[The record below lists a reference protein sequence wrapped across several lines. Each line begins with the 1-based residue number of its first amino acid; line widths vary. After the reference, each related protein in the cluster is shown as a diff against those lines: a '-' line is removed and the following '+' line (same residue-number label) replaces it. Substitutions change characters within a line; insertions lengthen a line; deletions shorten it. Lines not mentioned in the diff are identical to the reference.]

1 MLVLALAVAI
11 ALLLPL
17 LTGGS
22 YTRLVMTGWRWGGLL
37 FAGLVIQ
44 LALEYIDIPESRWHD
59 VGFGLLVA
67 SYVLIL
73 GFCAGNVLLRGMT
86 IVLIGVACNFLVIVV
101 NQGMAVRIPDD
112 WKNEAWVTET
122 IKHHPERDDDQL
134 MVLSDIIVLRSPFD
148 AVLSFGDLILAV
160 GLCDVTYWASRKTK
174 RVPSDPNDPR
184 EPPATQSTPER
195 VPRRARGKA
204 QPAVDLSAYTPE
216 GSTQA
221 SFEPAK

>member
-1 MLVLALAVAI
+1 MLVLAVAVAI

-44 LALEYIDIPESRWHD
+44 LLLEYIDIPESRWHD

-73 GFCAGNVLLRGMT
+73 GFCAGNVLLRGMAV
-86 IVLIGVACNFLVIVV
+86 VLIGVACNFLVIVL

-122 IKHHPERDDDQL
+122 IKHHPEREDDQL
-134 MVLSDIIVLRSPFD
+134 MILSDIIVLRSPFD

-160 GLCDVTYWASRKTK
+160 GLCDVTYWASRKPK
-174 RVPSDPNDPR
+174 RTLTDPDAP
-184 EPPATQSTPER
+184 EPPEPTPER
-195 VPRRARGKA
+195 APRRSRGKA
-204 QPAVDLSAYTPE
+204 QPAIDLSAYTSE
-216 GSTQA
+216 TSSQA
-221 SFEPAK
+221 SYEPAN